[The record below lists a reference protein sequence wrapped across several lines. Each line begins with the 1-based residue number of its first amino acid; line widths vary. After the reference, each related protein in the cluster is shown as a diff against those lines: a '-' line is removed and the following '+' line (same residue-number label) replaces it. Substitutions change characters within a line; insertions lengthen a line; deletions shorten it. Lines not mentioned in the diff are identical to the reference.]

1 MREDKEKTVGY
12 EVSRFNA
19 VKHGIL
25 SKETLLPHE
34 NAEDYQMLLNALESE
49 YSPEGISE
57 QALVEELAGV
67 LWRKRRLLLA
77 EGAKINEGI
86 NNQMT
91 YPVRVVNTAV
101 PFSLHVSVSEFSET
115 EIPIREFMKL
125 SDDEVRQR
133 RNELLLTR
141 EQIVSVQ
148 NRLRAGGRG
157 TAKEALRLLPEIAEN
172 IWYAE
177 DRSETIYSV
186 ERFIENELMPYLD
199 REEALLNNIDGMRQQ
214 MLGNAVSQLPFES
227 LARYEAH
234 LDRKF
239 ERTLS
244 ILLKLK
250 ALKNSSQESCPAPE
264 K

>member
-1 MREDKEKTVGY
+1 
-12 EVSRFNA
+12 
-19 VKHGIL
+19 
-25 SKETLLPHE
+25 
-34 NAEDYQMLLNALESE
+34 
-49 YSPEGISE
+49 
-57 QALVEELAGV
+57 
-67 LWRKRRLLLA
+67 
-77 EGAKINEGI
+77 
-86 NNQMT
+86 
-91 YPVRVVNTAV
+91 
-101 PFSLHVSVSEFSET
+101 
-115 EIPIREFMKL
+115 MKL

-133 RNELLLTR
+133 RNELLLAR

-148 NRLRAGGRG
+148 NRLCAGGRG
-157 TAKEALRLLPEIAEN
+157 TAKEALRLLPEIAEYL
-172 IWYAE
+172 WYVE

-199 REEALLNNIDGMRQQ
+199 REEALLNNIDSMRQQ
-214 MLGNAVSQLPFES
+214 MLGTAVSQLPFES